1 MTDDL
6 HMAELLGEAPR
17 TPDLGF
23 RIDVLARVGA
33 RARRRA
39 VLERAWKQIVAF
51 TLIGAVFPVAQAFG
65 LTWQTMQPL
74 LLVGA
79 VLLFAYFFAALTI
92 QGPGPLLARSR
103 AMLRGV

>member
-6 HMAELLGEAPR
+6 EMAELLGEAPK
-17 TPDLGF
+17 TPDPGF
-23 RIDVLARVGA
+23 RIDVVARVGA

-39 VLERAWKQIVAF
+39 ALERAWKQIVVF
-51 TLIGAVFPVAQAFG
+51 TLIGVAFPIAQAFG
-65 LTWQTMQPL
+65 VTWHSAQPL
-74 LLVGA
+74 VLAAA
-79 VLLFAYFFAALTI
+79 VLGFAYLFAALTI

>member
-1 MTDDL
+1 MTDDRD
-6 HMAELLGEAPR
+6 MAELLGEAPK
-17 TPDLGF
+17 TPDPGF
-23 RIDVLARVGA
+23 RVDVLGRVAA

-39 VLERAWKQIVAF
+39 ALERAWKQIVTF
-51 TLIGAVFPVAQAFG
+51 TLIGAVFPMAQAFG
-65 LTWQTMQPL
+65 LTLETAQPL

-79 VLLFAYFFAALTI
+79 VLLFAYLFAALSI